1 MKKNYSNI
9 LFLLSTLFCFVG
21 SAMSQ
26 VTGTSVKVSGEVT
39 RPLVLSVAQVAA
51 MPHINVT
58 MNDRD
63 GKPHTYSGVSIQAIL
78 DSAGVTTGRQLRG
91 ENLSKYMLL
100 KCADGYEVLFSLAEL
115 DSSFTD
121 RKAIIADAEEG
132 APLPAGKGPF
142 RMVLEGEKKPA
153 RDCFQVTDIIIK
165 FAKD

>member
-1 MKKNYSNI
+1 MRKSYSNI
-9 LFLLSTLFCFVG
+9 LLLIALLFCFSANAVG
-21 SAMSQ
+21 QTTA
-26 VTGTSVKVSGEVT
+26 TSLKVSGEVT
-39 RPLVLSVAQVAA
+39 RPLVLSPAQVAA

-63 GKPHTYSGVSIQAIL
+63 GKPHMYSGVSIQAIL
-78 DSAGVTTGRQLRG
+78 DSAGVTTGKQLRG
-91 ENLSKYMLL
+91 ENLSKYMLV

-115 DSSFTD
+115 DADFTD
-121 RKAIIADAEEG
+121 RKAIIADAAEG